1 MKTFEAFMEA
11 TEGDLKAMGAS
22 PSQIALLKKR
32 QEKRGKGFNSGDD
45 RPEKGGPL
53 AKRPVTRA
61 VPVKGGALAKRD
73 SSALTKPA
81 DTGAAIVRQKQEKK
95 NRGDME
101 PGTVGG
107 KGFGRKVPGGW
118 GKTFGKD
125 DNKLNKKKR
134 KKKKKDRFADA
145 KSWLKDNI
153 KDDSKEMGSSEGKV
167 KGPQMGIYGSSKG

>member
-32 QEKRGKGFNSGDD
+32 QENRGKGFNSGDD

-53 AKRPVTRA
+53 AKRPITRA
-61 VPVKGGALAKRD
+61 VPTRGGALAKRD

-81 DTGAAIVRQKQEKK
+81 DKGTAIVKAKQNKASASK
-95 NRGDME
+95 
-101 PGTVGG
+101 PVTPKGG
-107 KGFGRKVPGGW
+107 EGFGRKVPGGW

-125 DNKLNKKKR
+125 DDKFNKKK
-134 KKKKKDRFADA
+134 KTKDRFAGA

-153 KDDSKEMGSSEGKV
+153 KDDSKEIGSSQGKV
-167 KGPQMGIYGSSKG
+167 SGPQMGIYNPK